1 MSSIS
6 SSKSASSSKSSR
18 KSFDSG
24 SSKSE
29 KIKRS
34 SLPVTGSP
42 KTGKNKRSSISV
54 KSTKTLSSVSGSTK
68 SGKNKR
74 KSLLTTE
81 NPTTENNQSSDKDKD
96 VENKKES
103 TDLSELPKY
112 PSVPSVKSSSSD
124 SGSCKTGKNK
134 RSSTSDA
141 GSIKIEDNSFAQ
153 SEPSITSASCL
164 SETSKLS
171 GELKLEKNFDE
182 SIPVPSVPSNPLRP
196 GKRQWKP
203 SQKVRENNQTSKNRI
218 LSLGSP
224 NVKSE
229 ESKKDLP
236 DVQTEKKSST
246 TEDLQECAKV
256 NNTIFCIIN
265 VTIQKH

>member
-81 NPTTENNQSSDKDKD
+81 NPTTENNQSSDKD

-246 TEDLQECAKV
+246 TEELQECAKV